1 MRDYSN
7 QNQVLKDY
15 RQRRKSRIIY
25 VMGGQCQLCGYH
37 KCQDALELHHINP
50 DEKDFSISSNWQK
63 SWETTSREIQ
73 KCALL
78 CANCHREVHGGLYSN
93 IELQSSYNAE
103 RAKEIEQE
111 IYECRH
117 GKICYCHGCGVEV
130 EKGKY
135 YCSKCQEEKAPKKEP
150 PDREQLKNEVRTMP
164 IAAVAR
170 LYQVGDKTIR
180 RWCVSMN
187 IPDKKSVI
195 RTFSDEDWDKI

>member
-1 MRDYSN
+1 M
-7 QNQVLKDY
+7 
-15 RQRRKSRIIY
+15 
-25 VMGGQCQLCGYH
+25 
-37 KCQDALELHHINP
+37 
-50 DEKDFSISSNWQK
+50 
-63 SWETTSREIQ
+63 
-73 KCALL
+73 
-78 CANCHREVHGGLYSN
+78 
-93 IELQSSYNAE
+93 
-103 RAKEIEQE
+103 
-111 IYECRH
+111 
-117 GKICYCHGCGVEV
+117 

-135 YCSKCQEEKAPKKEP
+135 YCPKCQEEKAPKKEP